1 MKTLPILLTIAL
13 STTLPAALTAAY
25 AETRLVRMDG
35 VLTPKVIQAKS
46 SDKALIEAAEI
57 MRIKPYTAP
66 VTSTSSVTGADKA
79 LIEAAEIMRIKP
91 YTAPVTEHNEIMVEV
106 IYYDSIY

>member
-25 AETRLVRMDG
+25 AETRLVRIDG

-66 VTSTSSVTGADKA
+66 VT
-79 LIEAAEIMRIKP
+79 
-91 YTAPVTEHNEIMVEV
+91 EHSEIMVEV

>member
-13 STTLPAALTAAY
+13 STTLTAALTAAY

-46 SDKALIEAAEI
+46 TDKALI
-57 MRIKPYTAP
+57 
-66 VTSTSSVTGADKA
+66 
-79 LIEAAEIMRIKP
+79 
-91 YTAPVTEHNEIMVEV
+91 
-106 IYYDSIY
+106 